1 MIRRHFEEEL
11 DEVRTIASRMAAL
24 VEDAIRLSMQSLL
37 KRDRD
42 LANLVVEGDKE
53 INRLHMQLR
62 EEVFTIIST
71 QAPVASDL
79 RLVIGVGYI
88 GAELERMGDYAT
100 RIAKRSRR
108 LADEPEGSPAVYV
121 ELGQMAEL
129 VEQQVHDILDAFIAV
144 DQAAAMAVAE
154 RDDRIDRL
162 YRKVFADQISAMT
175 EDPEHALRTQYLLN
189 IAHTLERLADRV
201 TNVAEDIVFLAT
213 GDVVELD

>member
-11 DEVRTIASRMAAL
+11 DEVRSIASRMAAL
-24 VEDAIRLSMQSLL
+24 VEDAIRHSMQSVMQ
-37 KRDRD
+37 RDRE
-42 LANLVVEGDKE
+42 LASQVVEGDKE
-53 INRLHMQLR
+53 INGLHMQLR

-79 RLVIGVGYI
+79 RLLIGVQYI

-108 LADEPEGSPAVYV
+108 LVEEPMGVSSVYV
-121 ELGQMAEL
+121 ELGQMGEL
-129 VEQQVHDILDAFIAV
+129 VERQVHDILDAFIAI
-144 DQAAAMAVAE
+144 DQDAAILVAE
-154 RDDRIDRL
+154 RDDQIDRL
-162 YRKVFADQISAMT
+162 YRKVFTELISAMT
-175 EDPEHALRTQYLLN
+175 EEPEHALRTQYLLN